1 MKNFLL
7 NLLVLYLL
15 FIPVFFAF
23 SAGLQWGKTG
33 RYEFV
38 SALVYGATWPAH
50 LLARLN

>member
-1 MKNFLL
+1 MKKFLPSV
-7 NLLVLYLL
+7 LLLYVL
-15 FIPVFFAF
+15 FIPVFFSF